1 MEDTL
6 ILSTIGL
13 SDKDQAVLK
22 SLFSLVS
29 DDLAKPWRIA
39 EDLNADVTLVDVDDE
54 NGRSVWEKLAAEPH
68 RKCAALTRNRTF
80 SAPFLLRK
88 PLRSKDILELLND
101 YAVAS
106 HGPAEDGAWR
116 SLVLS
121 HKQDHYTLAEHLRRR
136 SWNQPV
142 LLRRIGAPDLIIDV
156 GSGSWYSEAPLARLT
171 VYFHDQFA
179 AEEAYPLSHRQ
190 LLEVTSGLPRNPLID
205 LQWQSALQLGGGQL
219 HPDLTP
225 DRRVGLLRLPPQAR
239 EDAEHLRLAEQLTT
253 GPHTP
258 RQLAAECEVVSDEIA
273 RFLNA
278 CLYCGWLI
286 IDRTAQAP
294 VPAH

>member
-13 SDKDQAVLK
+13 SDKDQVVLK

-39 EDLNADVTLVDVDDE
+39 DGLDADVMLVDVDDE
-54 NGRSVWEKLAAEPH
+54 NGRSAWEKLAAEPH

-80 SAPFLLRK
+80 SAPFLLHK
-88 PLRSKDILELLND
+88 PLRSKEIIELLND

-121 HKQDHYTLAEHLRRR
+121 HKQDHYTLAEHLKRR

-142 LLRRIGAPDLIIDV
+142 LLRRIGAPDLIIDS
-156 GSGSWYSEAPLARLT
+156 GSGSWYSEAPLARLV
-171 VYFHDQFA
+171 VYFHDQIA

-190 LLEVTSGLPRNPLID
+190 LLEVTSGLARNPLID
-205 LQWQSALQLGGGQL
+205 LQWQSALHLGGGQL
-219 HPDLTP
+219 HPDLDP

-239 EDAEHLRLAEQLTT
+239 EDADHLKIAEKLIA

-258 RQLAAECEVVSDEIA
+258 RALAADCATASDEIA

-286 IDRTAQAP
+286 VDRSPIAVAQA
-294 VPAH
+294 H